1 MSRTTSIIITT
12 MTTSMM
18 STSMSTSTT
27 MRSTSIIVIVVVTAA
42 AVTVVVV
49 MMVIVVFTSWGK
61 ETTHKYTEAELN
73 AALTALGDVTHGTV
87 LRAKGIVPCADGGEW
102 LHFDYVPGAP
112 EIRRGSADYTG
123 RLCVIGSELDEERIA
138 SLFGVN

>member
-1 MSRTTSIIITT
+1 
-12 MTTSMM
+12 
-18 STSMSTSTT
+18 
-27 MRSTSIIVIVVVTAA
+27 
-42 AVTVVVV
+42 
-49 MMVIVVFTSWGK
+49 VFTSWGK
-61 ETTHKYTEAELN
+61 ETPRKYTEAELQN
-73 AALTALGDVTHGTV
+73 ALTALGDPSLGTV
-87 LRAKGIVPCADGGEW
+87 LRAKGIVPASDGGEW

>member
-1 MSRTTSIIITT
+1 MAEEEKKK
-12 MTTSMM
+12 
-18 STSMSTSTT
+18 
-27 MRSTSIIVIVVVTAA
+27 AA
-42 AVTVVVV
+42 ADAQE
-49 MMVIVVFTSWGK
+49 IEEAHEHHHHHHDDDDCCCGHDHDHDADEVFTSWGK
-61 ETTHKYTEAELN
+61 ETTHKYTEDELT
-73 AALTALGDVTHGTV
+73 AALTALGDVTLGTV
-87 LRAKGIVPCADGGEW
+87 LRAKGIVPAADGGEW

>member
-1 MSRTTSIIITT
+1 MSMSITTITTTSTIITT
-12 MTTSMM
+12 TT
-18 STSMSTSTT
+18 
-27 MRSTSIIVIVVVTAA
+27 VTAA
-42 AVTVVVV
+42 AVTTTHHDADE
-49 MMVIVVFTSWGK
+49 VFTSWGK

-73 AALTALGDVTHGTV
+73 AALTALGDVTLGTV

-112 EIRRGSADYTG
+112 EIRRSAADYTG

-138 SLFGVN
+138 ALFGVNEK